1 MLSSAPIVI
10 GALDAVAPAG
20 PPTAVSSRRARRQ
33 RSPRYNDPVQE
44 EPRSPERQPADAS
57 RGAPGNL
64 AREHATRPLV
74 SGTPVV
80 VGLVVLAVAIVSV
93 LVTLGRDPGMPAKLA
108 EQYTAV
114 MAGSLT
120 ADVRTSNPDELSE
133 ALARAGVPFTPRVA
147 GLEPALV
154 LTGGRRHEVAGRPAA
169 AWLYETPGKDVALVQ
184 AFQARLDEL
193 GAPDARRDGDGREL
207 LIFRKIT
214 QTLACW
220 QDGSLVYVFSSTL
233 PGETVIGLARR
244 HAAAASGGDE

>member
-1 MLSSAPIVI
+1 V
-10 GALDAVAPAG
+10 G
-20 PPTAVSSRRARRQ
+20 
-33 RSPRYNDPVQE
+33 
-44 EPRSPERQPADAS
+44 
-57 RGAPGNL
+57 
-64 AREHATRPLV
+64 
-74 SGTPVV
+74 VV
-80 VGLVVLAVAIVSV
+80 VLVVAIVTV
-93 LVTLGRDPGMPAKLA
+93 LVTLRRDPGIPAKLA
-108 EQYTAV
+108 DQYTAV

-120 ADVRTSNPDELSE
+120 ADVRTSNPEQLSE

-184 AFQARLDEL
+184 AFQGRLDEL
-193 GAPDARRDGDGREL
+193 GAPDERREGAGGL

-220 QDGSLVYVFSSTL
+220 QEGSLVYVFSSTL

-244 HAAAASGGDE
+244 HAAASTGANQ

>member
-1 MLSSAPIVI
+1 
-10 GALDAVAPAG
+10 
-20 PPTAVSSRRARRQ
+20 
-33 RSPRYNDPVQE
+33 VQG
-44 EPRSPERQPADAS
+44 EPRSPERPPAEAG
-57 RGAPGNL
+57 RGVPGNPT
-64 AREHATRPLV
+64 REHATRPLV
-74 SGTPVV
+74 SGAPVV
-80 VGLVVLAVAIVSV
+80 VGVVVLVVAIVTV
-93 LVTLGRDPGMPAKLA
+93 LVTLRRDPGIPAKLA
-108 EQYTAV
+108 DQYTAV

-120 ADVRTSNPDELSE
+120 ADVRTSNPEQLSE

-184 AFQARLDEL
+184 AFQGRLDEL
-193 GAPDARRDGDGREL
+193 GSPDERREGAGGL

-220 QDGSLVYVFSSTL
+220 QEGSLVYVFSSTL

-244 HAAAASGGDE
+244 HAAASTGANQ